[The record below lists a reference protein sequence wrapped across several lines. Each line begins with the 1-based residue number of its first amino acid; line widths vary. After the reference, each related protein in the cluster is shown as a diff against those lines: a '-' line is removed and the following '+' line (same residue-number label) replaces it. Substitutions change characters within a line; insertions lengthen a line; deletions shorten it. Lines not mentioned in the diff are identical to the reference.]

1 MKLYCLSSSLHD
13 ETRSEVVSDPF
24 IRSFAES
31 LAEELIFADDFADY
45 DSRDSIIY
53 IRTGGTEGL
62 FKSVFCPH
70 GETVIPGG
78 APVRLLASGQ
88 SNSLAASMEILSWLE
103 QQGLEGLILHGDTA
117 SPNPLPKEEVINE
130 AVYTPLS
137 VSMVFTP
144 PPGQW
149 SLHPLRFNG
158 LYTPSWLPRLSG
170 ESNPRYRGTETPVC
184 RGRATPL
191 SGSRNA
197 AQSAPLAGK
206 RFGIIGKPSDWLISS
221 DVDYEKVKVRLGCE
235 LVDVDIRELVDV
247 VRSMTATERHEP
259 PASLHPLTRP
269 GFGRAIDSEQ
279 LQLAAD
285 VYDALKMLIGR
296 YALDGL
302 TLRCFDLLDT
312 LRTTGCLALALLNS
326 EGYVA
331 TCEGDIPAMLSMA
344 VGRAV
349 CGESGFQVNLS
360 RAEGDDLLFA
370 HCTIPLTMTK
380 QYSFDT
386 HFESGIGVAIRGDLE
401 EMADATLFKL
411 SADLTRF
418 VAEDVQ
424 LLRSQSEPN
433 LCRTQVW
440 VHAPGLKGY
449 LLHHPL
455 GNHHILLP
463 GHQRERL
470 LALLVASH

>member
-13 ETRSEVVSDPF
+13 ETRSEVVRDPF

-117 SPNPLPKEEVINE
+117 SPNPLPKDEVINE

-137 VSMVFTP
+137 VS
-144 PPGQW
+144 
-149 SLHPLRFNG
+149 
-158 LYTPSWLPRLSG
+158 
-170 ESNPRYRGTETPVC
+170 
-184 RGRATPL
+184 AL

-221 DVDYEKVKVRLGCE
+221 DADYEKVKVRLGCE

-247 VRSMTATERHEP
+247 VRSMTATEHHEP

-344 VGRAV
+344 VGRVV

>member
-13 ETRSEVVSDPF
+13 ETRSEVVRDPF

-117 SPNPLPKEEVINE
+117 SPNPLPKEEVINR

-137 VSMVFTP
+137 VS
-144 PPGQW
+144 
-149 SLHPLRFNG
+149 
-158 LYTPSWLPRLSG
+158 
-170 ESNPRYRGTETPVC
+170 
-184 RGRATPL
+184 PL

-247 VRSMTATERHEP
+247 VRSMTATEHHEP

-269 GFGRAIDSEQ
+269 RFGRAIDSEQ
-279 LQLAAD
+279 IQLAAD

>member
-13 ETRSEVVSDPF
+13 ETRSEVVRDPF

-247 VRSMTATERHEP
+247 VRSMTATEHHEP

-302 TLRCFDLLDT
+302 TLR
-312 LRTTGCLALALLNS
+312 
-326 EGYVA
+326 
-331 TCEGDIPAMLSMA
+331 
-344 VGRAV
+344 
-349 CGESGFQVNLS
+349 
-360 RAEGDDLLFA
+360 
-370 HCTIPLTMTK
+370 
-380 QYSFDT
+380 
-386 HFESGIGVAIRGDLE
+386 
-401 EMADATLFKL
+401 
-411 SADLTRF
+411 
-418 VAEDVQ
+418 
-424 LLRSQSEPN
+424 
-433 LCRTQVW
+433 
-440 VHAPGLKGY
+440 
-449 LLHHPL
+449 
-455 GNHHILLP
+455 
-463 GHQRERL
+463 
-470 LALLVASH
+470 

>member
-13 ETRSEVVSDPF
+13 ETRSEVVRDPF

-137 VSMVFTP
+137 VS
-144 PPGQW
+144 
-149 SLHPLRFNG
+149 
-158 LYTPSWLPRLSG
+158 
-170 ESNPRYRGTETPVC
+170 
-184 RGRATPL
+184 AL

-279 LQLAAD
+279 IQLAAD

>member
-13 ETRSEVVSDPF
+13 ETRSEVVRDPF

-117 SPNPLPKEEVINE
+117 SPKPLPKEEVINE

-137 VSMVFTP
+137 VS
-144 PPGQW
+144 
-149 SLHPLRFNG
+149 
-158 LYTPSWLPRLSG
+158 
-170 ESNPRYRGTETPVC
+170 
-184 RGRATPL
+184 AL

-221 DVDYEKVKVRLGCE
+221 DVDYEKVKERLGCE

-247 VRSMTATERHEP
+247 VRSMTATEHHEP

-279 LQLAAD
+279 IQLAVD

>member
-13 ETRSEVVSDPF
+13 ETRSEVVRDPF

-137 VSMVFTP
+137 VS
-144 PPGQW
+144 
-149 SLHPLRFNG
+149 
-158 LYTPSWLPRLSG
+158 
-170 ESNPRYRGTETPVC
+170 
-184 RGRATPL
+184 AL

>member
-13 ETRSEVVSDPF
+13 ETRSEVVRDPF

-62 FKSVFCPH
+62 FKSVFCSH

-137 VSMVFTP
+137 VS
-144 PPGQW
+144 
-149 SLHPLRFNG
+149 
-158 LYTPSWLPRLSG
+158 
-170 ESNPRYRGTETPVC
+170 
-184 RGRATPL
+184 PL

-247 VRSMTATERHEP
+247 VRSMTATEHHEP

>member
-13 ETRSEVVSDPF
+13 ETRSEVVRDPF

-117 SPNPLPKEEVINE
+117 SPNPLPKEEVINR

-137 VSMVFTP
+137 VS
-144 PPGQW
+144 
-149 SLHPLRFNG
+149 
-158 LYTPSWLPRLSG
+158 
-170 ESNPRYRGTETPVC
+170 
-184 RGRATPL
+184 AL

-247 VRSMTATERHEP
+247 VRSMTATEHHEP

>member
-13 ETRSEVVSDPF
+13 ETRSEVVRDPF

-137 VSMVFTP
+137 VS
-144 PPGQW
+144 
-149 SLHPLRFNG
+149 
-158 LYTPSWLPRLSG
+158 
-170 ESNPRYRGTETPVC
+170 
-184 RGRATPL
+184 AL

-247 VRSMTATERHEP
+247 VRSMTATEHHEP

>member
-13 ETRSEVVSDPF
+13 ETRSEVVRDPF

-137 VSMVFTP
+137 VS
-144 PPGQW
+144 
-149 SLHPLRFNG
+149 
-158 LYTPSWLPRLSG
+158 
-170 ESNPRYRGTETPVC
+170 
-184 RGRATPL
+184 AL
-191 SGSRNA
+191 SGSRDA

-247 VRSMTATERHEP
+247 VRSMTATEHHEP

-279 LQLAAD
+279 IQLAAD

>member
-13 ETRSEVVSDPF
+13 ETRSEVVRDPF

-149 SLHPLRFNG
+149 SLHPLRF
-158 LYTPSWLPRLSG
+158 
-170 ESNPRYRGTETPVC
+170 PRYRGTETPVC

-247 VRSMTATERHEP
+247 VRSMTATEHHEP

-279 LQLAAD
+279 LQLAVD

-302 TLRCFDLLDT
+302 TLR
-312 LRTTGCLALALLNS
+312 
-326 EGYVA
+326 
-331 TCEGDIPAMLSMA
+331 
-344 VGRAV
+344 
-349 CGESGFQVNLS
+349 
-360 RAEGDDLLFA
+360 
-370 HCTIPLTMTK
+370 
-380 QYSFDT
+380 
-386 HFESGIGVAIRGDLE
+386 
-401 EMADATLFKL
+401 
-411 SADLTRF
+411 
-418 VAEDVQ
+418 
-424 LLRSQSEPN
+424 
-433 LCRTQVW
+433 
-440 VHAPGLKGY
+440 
-449 LLHHPL
+449 
-455 GNHHILLP
+455 
-463 GHQRERL
+463 
-470 LALLVASH
+470 

>member
-13 ETRSEVVSDPF
+13 ETRSEVVRDPF

-117 SPNPLPKEEVINE
+117 SPNPLPKEEVINR

-137 VSMVFTP
+137 VS
-144 PPGQW
+144 
-149 SLHPLRFNG
+149 
-158 LYTPSWLPRLSG
+158 
-170 ESNPRYRGTETPVC
+170 
-184 RGRATPL
+184 AL

-349 CGESGFQVNLS
+349 CGESGFPSVIITFSFQDINGNACS
-360 RAEGDDLLFA
+360 
-370 HCTIPLTMTK
+370 HCWSPPI
-380 QYSFDT
+380 D
-386 HFESGIGVAIRGDLE
+386 
-401 EMADATLFKL
+401 
-411 SADLTRF
+411 
-418 VAEDVQ
+418 
-424 LLRSQSEPN
+424 
-433 LCRTQVW
+433 W
-440 VHAPGLKGY
+440 VSS
-449 LLHHPL
+449 
-455 GNHHILLP
+455 
-463 GHQRERL
+463 
-470 LALLVASH
+470 LAAGQ

>member
-13 ETRSEVVSDPF
+13 ETRSEVVRDPF

-137 VSMVFTP
+137 VS
-144 PPGQW
+144 
-149 SLHPLRFNG
+149 
-158 LYTPSWLPRLSG
+158 
-170 ESNPRYRGTETPVC
+170 
-184 RGRATPL
+184 PL

-247 VRSMTATERHEP
+247 VRSMTATEHHEP

-470 LALLVASH
+470 LVLLVASH

>member
-13 ETRSEVVSDPF
+13 ETRSEVVRDPF

-137 VSMVFTP
+137 VS
-144 PPGQW
+144 
-149 SLHPLRFNG
+149 
-158 LYTPSWLPRLSG
+158 
-170 ESNPRYRGTETPVC
+170 
-184 RGRATPL
+184 AL

-221 DVDYEKVKVRLGCE
+221 DVDYEKVKERLGCE

-247 VRSMTATERHEP
+247 VRSMTATEHHEP

-285 VYDALKMLIGR
+285 VYDALKMLIGC

>member
-13 ETRSEVVSDPF
+13 ETRSEVVRDPF

-117 SPNPLPKEEVINE
+117 SPNPLPKEEVINK

-137 VSMVFTP
+137 VS
-144 PPGQW
+144 
-149 SLHPLRFNG
+149 
-158 LYTPSWLPRLSG
+158 
-170 ESNPRYRGTETPVC
+170 
-184 RGRATPL
+184 AL

-247 VRSMTATERHEP
+247 VRSMTATEHHEP

-279 LQLAAD
+279 LQLAVD

-344 VGRAV
+344 VGRVV

>member
-13 ETRSEVVSDPF
+13 ETRSEVVRDPF

-31 LAEELIFADDFADY
+31 LAEELIFADNFADY

-117 SPNPLPKEEVINE
+117 SPNPLPKEEVINK

-137 VSMVFTP
+137 VS
-144 PPGQW
+144 
-149 SLHPLRFNG
+149 
-158 LYTPSWLPRLSG
+158 
-170 ESNPRYRGTETPVC
+170 
-184 RGRATPL
+184 AL

-247 VRSMTATERHEP
+247 VRSMTATEHHEP

-279 LQLAAD
+279 IQLAVD

>member
-13 ETRSEVVSDPF
+13 ETRSEVVRDPF

-117 SPNPLPKEEVINE
+117 SPNPLPKEEVINR

-144 PPGQW
+144 PPG
-149 SLHPLRFNG
+149 S
-158 LYTPSWLPRLSG
+158 
-170 ESNPRYRGTETPVC
+170 PVC

-247 VRSMTATERHEP
+247 VRSMTATEHHEP

-279 LQLAAD
+279 LQLAVD

-344 VGRAV
+344 VGRVV

>member
-13 ETRSEVVSDPF
+13 ETRSEVVRDPF

-117 SPNPLPKEEVINE
+117 SPNPLPKEEVINK

-137 VSMVFTP
+137 VS
-144 PPGQW
+144 
-149 SLHPLRFNG
+149 
-158 LYTPSWLPRLSG
+158 
-170 ESNPRYRGTETPVC
+170 
-184 RGRATPL
+184 AL

-247 VRSMTATERHEP
+247 VRSMTATEHHEP

>member
-13 ETRSEVVSDPF
+13 ETRSEVVRDPF

-117 SPNPLPKEEVINE
+117 SPNPLPKEEVINK

-137 VSMVFTP
+137 VS
-144 PPGQW
+144 
-149 SLHPLRFNG
+149 
-158 LYTPSWLPRLSG
+158 
-170 ESNPRYRGTETPVC
+170 
-184 RGRATPL
+184 AL

-221 DVDYEKVKVRLGCE
+221 DVDYEKVKERLGCE

-279 LQLAAD
+279 IQLAAD

-411 SADLTRF
+411 SAALTRF

>member
-13 ETRSEVVSDPF
+13 ETRSEVVRDPF

-137 VSMVFTP
+137 VS
-144 PPGQW
+144 
-149 SLHPLRFNG
+149 
-158 LYTPSWLPRLSG
+158 
-170 ESNPRYRGTETPVC
+170 
-184 RGRATPL
+184 AL

-221 DVDYEKVKVRLGCE
+221 DVDYEKVKERLGCE

-247 VRSMTATERHEP
+247 VRSMTATEHHEP

>member
-13 ETRSEVVSDPF
+13 ETRSEVVRDPF

-117 SPNPLPKEEVINE
+117 SPNPLPKEEVINR

-137 VSMVFTP
+137 VS
-144 PPGQW
+144 
-149 SLHPLRFNG
+149 
-158 LYTPSWLPRLSG
+158 
-170 ESNPRYRGTETPVC
+170 
-184 RGRATPL
+184 AL

-206 RFGIIGKPSDWLISS
+206 RYGIIGKPSDWLISS

-247 VRSMTATERHEP
+247 VRSMTATEHHEP

>member
-13 ETRSEVVSDPF
+13 ETRSEVVRDPF

-149 SLHPLRFNG
+149 SLHPLRF
-158 LYTPSWLPRLSG
+158 
-170 ESNPRYRGTETPVC
+170 PRYRGTETPVC

-247 VRSMTATERHEP
+247 VRSMTATEHHEP

-424 LLRSQSEPN
+424 LLRSQIEPN

>member
-31 LAEELIFADDFADY
+31 LAEELIYADDFADY

-137 VSMVFTP
+137 VS
-144 PPGQW
+144 
-149 SLHPLRFNG
+149 
-158 LYTPSWLPRLSG
+158 
-170 ESNPRYRGTETPVC
+170 
-184 RGRATPL
+184 AL

-247 VRSMTATERHEP
+247 VRSMTATEHHEP

-279 LQLAAD
+279 IQLAAD

>member
-13 ETRSEVVSDPF
+13 ETRSEVVRDPF

-144 PPGQW
+144 PPG
-149 SLHPLRFNG
+149 S
-158 LYTPSWLPRLSG
+158 
-170 ESNPRYRGTETPVC
+170 PVC

-247 VRSMTATERHEP
+247 VRSMTATEHHEP

-279 LQLAAD
+279 IQLAAD

-424 LLRSQSEPN
+424 LQRSQSEPN

>member
-13 ETRSEVVSDPF
+13 ETRSEVVRDPF

-117 SPNPLPKEEVINE
+117 SPKPLPKEEVINR

-137 VSMVFTP
+137 VS
-144 PPGQW
+144 
-149 SLHPLRFNG
+149 
-158 LYTPSWLPRLSG
+158 
-170 ESNPRYRGTETPVC
+170 
-184 RGRATPL
+184 AL

-221 DVDYEKVKVRLGCE
+221 DVDYEKVKERLGCE

-247 VRSMTATERHEP
+247 VRSITATEHHEP

-344 VGRAV
+344 VGRVV

-360 RAEGDDLLFA
+360 RAVGDDLLFA